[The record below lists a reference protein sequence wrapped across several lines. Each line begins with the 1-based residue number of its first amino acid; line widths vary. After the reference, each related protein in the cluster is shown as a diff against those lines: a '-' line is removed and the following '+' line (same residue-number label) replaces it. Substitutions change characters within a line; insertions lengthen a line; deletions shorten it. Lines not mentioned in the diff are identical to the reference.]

1 MQIHKAYFLDAD
13 YIVRNNKTYIRLLV
27 KGKKLTRLYFEY
39 EPYFY
44 VDCDENSKKDIEKI
58 HTQAK
63 NGKMIKVARVE
74 GCEKIISGKQ
84 KNIMKVFCHAPGDVP
99 LIKQAIPFTCYE
111 YNIPFTK
118 RFIFDM
124 KLIPFSI
131 IHYKRDGRIIK
142 DITKIEQSD
151 KVELDTL
158 SFDIETYN
166 PLGAPRENKDPIIMI
181 SYAGKHS
188 GVISYKKAHKEFLQV
203 VQDEKDMLERFS
215 EIIEQEAPDVIFGY
229 NTSNFDLPYLEK
241 RSDLLKA
248 RLVLGRTKLLKKIRK
263 GMVNGMRIDGRIHID
278 VYPAVRF
285 FGFIG
290 LIKAQEFTL
299 RKISEEVIGKK
310 KIDLK
315 MNDIWQLWDKNKIEE
330 LAEYS
335 LVDAQITKELGDHF
349 LPLQIELSRVAKM
362 TLFDVALSTSGQ
374 LVENLLMYEATQKNM
389 ISPSRPSDSS
399 VKERM
404 ANPIEGAYVK
414 IPEPGIYNNI
424 AVMDFR
430 GLYPSIIVSYNID
443 PLTIDKNGDENC
455 FISPTGAKFLK
466 KPLGLIPSVVDWLL
480 DYRIK
485 IKQELKKAEK
495 GSAKYKTLEARSHA
509 LKILTNSVY
518 GYTAYPRAR
527 WYSREC
533 GESTTAWGRKHIQE
547 TIKAAEE
554 AGFKVL
560 YGDSLHPERK
570 IFIQEP
576 TGQIKLVK
584 IGEFVDRHY
593 KDPQLSKYKTLA
605 FDGKKLVFA
614 NIKRAIKHPYSKEDG
629 ELLEFITNRGKTIV
643 TPQHSIY
650 AYFDNEIKLKDA
662 KELRINDLLIS
673 FTNSLSSEIFKE
685 NHIFDITKL
694 DFGPY
699 SEDTFLYSDNLRFK
713 PEEKYPCP
721 YCSKTVFLARHVSD
735 NHKDRRVPLNQSSNP
750 KLLFIGS
757 KNIKSGRIPRYWK
770 LTKDLAWLF
779 GYFAAEGSASEKNTK
794 HNKAMISFGSQD
806 RKIIEKVKSII
817 SGIINEDLAII
828 EYFDKRI
835 NKKMYYYRVQRKSI
849 VALFV
854 HCFGLGKG
862 SNGKQ
867 VPWFILNGDLA
878 IKKAFLDGYLEGDGT
893 AYQDPRYKT
902 HFQKFSTKSLDLA
915 IGLSYLFKCLP
926 NRETNKFNK
935 KIEHV
940 HWRYRKDKPGIIDLR
955 FQAVKEKEFVNFSL
969 AKIKEIN
976 KVDYK
981 GYVYDLEVVGSHNF
995 LDAEGLILVHNTDSL
1010 MILYEDKNKVL
1021 DFLEKIN
1028 KSLPEKMELE
1038 LENFYTRGVF
1048 VSKRGGE
1055 ERGAKKKY
1063 AMLSEDGRIKIRGFE
1078 LVRRDWS
1085 EIAKSTQLKVLEAIL
1100 REGSKEKAVDIV
1112 RKTIQRLREGTVP
1125 LEELAIM
1132 TQLSKDTR
1140 EYDIVSPEVSAAKK
1154 MIANGMPM
1162 EKGSV
1167 VSYVITKKGKSVSE
1181 KAHPLEMAKDYDAD
1195 YYINNQVL
1203 PAVMKIL
1210 KELGY
1215 EEYDLKIGGKQKGL
1229 GDFV

>member
-560 YGDSLHPERK
+560 YGD
-570 IFIQEP
+570 
-576 TGQIKLVK
+576 
-584 IGEFVDRHY
+584 
-593 KDPQLSKYKTLA
+593 
-605 FDGKKLVFA
+605 
-614 NIKRAIKHPYSKEDG
+614 
-629 ELLEFITNRGKTIV
+629 
-643 TPQHSIY
+643 
-650 AYFDNEIKLKDA
+650 
-662 KELRINDLLIS
+662 
-673 FTNSLSSEIFKE
+673 
-685 NHIFDITKL
+685 
-694 DFGPY
+694 
-699 SEDTFLYSDNLRFK
+699 
-713 PEEKYPCP
+713 
-721 YCSKTVFLARHVSD
+721 
-735 NHKDRRVPLNQSSNP
+735 
-750 KLLFIGS
+750 
-757 KNIKSGRIPRYWK
+757 
-770 LTKDLAWLF
+770 
-779 GYFAAEGSASEKNTK
+779 
-794 HNKAMISFGSQD
+794 
-806 RKIIEKVKSII
+806 
-817 SGIINEDLAII
+817 
-828 EYFDKRI
+828 
-835 NKKMYYYRVQRKSI
+835 
-849 VALFV
+849 
-854 HCFGLGKG
+854 
-862 SNGKQ
+862 
-867 VPWFILNGDLA
+867 
-878 IKKAFLDGYLEGDGT
+878 
-893 AYQDPRYKT
+893 
-902 HFQKFSTKSLDLA
+902 
-915 IGLSYLFKCLP
+915 
-926 NRETNKFNK
+926 
-935 KIEHV
+935 
-940 HWRYRKDKPGIIDLR
+940 
-955 FQAVKEKEFVNFSL
+955 
-969 AKIKEIN
+969 
-976 KVDYK
+976 
-981 GYVYDLEVVGSHNF
+981 
-995 LDAEGLILVHNTDSL
+995 TDSL

-1181 KAHPLEMAKDYDAD
+1181 KAYPLEMAKDYDAD